1 MTSTT
6 ILFAGESKIK
16 AGRWA
21 MPSARCAIPCTAQY
35 PVRGQADK
43 RMLAMSEA
51 FFRCIWE
58 VARPAASKTL
68 DRLGHF
74 TQLEFLNL
82 ASAGLRNF
90 RENQVPR
97 AFVGGQVLT
106 APLHQLVGACRCPR
120 LQLDEGAGR
129 LAPLV
134 VGFRNHRG
142 GGNGGMRLGGIF
154 LLRPGNS
161 PVVWKSYGRGTIP

>member
-6 ILFAGESKIK
+6 ILFAGESKSRR
-16 AGRWA
+16 AGG
-21 MPSARCAIPCTAQY
+21 RCRRHGAQY
-35 PVRGQADK
+35 PVLGQADK

-58 VARPAASKTL
+58 VVPPAASKTL
-68 DRLGHF
+68 DRLSHF

-106 APLHQLVGACRCPR
+106 APLHQLVGACRCAR
-120 LQLDEGAGR
+120 LQLD
-129 LAPLV
+129 
-134 VGFRNHRG
+134 
-142 GGNGGMRLGGIF
+142 
-154 LLRPGNS
+154 
-161 PVVWKSYGRGTIP
+161 